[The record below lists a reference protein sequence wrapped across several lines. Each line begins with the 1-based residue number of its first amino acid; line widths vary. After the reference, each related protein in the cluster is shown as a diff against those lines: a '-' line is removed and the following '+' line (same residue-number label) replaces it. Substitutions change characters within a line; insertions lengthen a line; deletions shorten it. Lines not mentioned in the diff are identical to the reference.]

1 MVGAKRRNLEN
12 LYMEIIFEVMKMGE
26 LFEEIK
32 IQSWTYSYPQETE
45 KLSVN
50 KEYKKDLLEKKMNQE
65 Y

>member
-1 MVGAKRRNLEN
+1 
-12 LYMEIIFEVMKMGE
+12 MEIIFEVMKMGE